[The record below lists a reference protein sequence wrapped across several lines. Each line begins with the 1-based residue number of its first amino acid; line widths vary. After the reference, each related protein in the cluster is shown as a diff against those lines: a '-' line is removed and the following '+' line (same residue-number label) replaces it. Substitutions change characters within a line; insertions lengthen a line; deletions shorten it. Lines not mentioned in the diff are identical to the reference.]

1 MELVELGTLLEMEKG
16 KKPAIVSV
24 EPKEGFLPYV
34 DIDVFEKGIIK
45 Q

>member
-16 KKPAIVSV
+16 KKPAIVSLA
-24 EPKEGFLPYV
+24 PKEGFLPYV

-45 Q
+45 